1 MEQSL
6 PLSLIDSHSASIPQR
21 LPGNDT
27 DVVISCELKHLEP
40 EVTLLFR
47 PLLCIT

>member
-6 PLSLIDSHSASIPQR
+6 PLSLKPASIPRR

-27 DVVISCELKHLEP
+27 NVVISRELKRLEP